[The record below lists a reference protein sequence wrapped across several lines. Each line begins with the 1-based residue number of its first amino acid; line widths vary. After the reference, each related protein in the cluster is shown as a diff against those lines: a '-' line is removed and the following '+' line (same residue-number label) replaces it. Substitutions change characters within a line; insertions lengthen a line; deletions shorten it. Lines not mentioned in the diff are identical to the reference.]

1 MEKTLPAEAPL
12 SSLISRLVAGEP
24 RALAQALSLIEEGGE
39 LAQELYRQIWP
50 RLGRAV
56 VVGFTGSPGAGKS
69 TLISAYIGALRKSG
83 RSVAVAAVDPSS
95 PVSGGALLGDRIR
108 MGRHGEDAGVF
119 VRSVASRG
127 HLGGLSG
134 NTHRIVDAMD
144 ASGRDVIVIE
154 TVGAGQSE
162 VEIVELADVRI
173 VVVAPGFGD
182 EVQAMK
188 AGILEIADILVVN
201 KSDLQGARQTAAQLG
216 AMLQLRHG
224 RGSKTPV
231 LQTVATSGEGAD
243 KLCNAIDEIS
253 KHCDRPK
260 SRERRIHLLIAQS
273 AARIAQERII
283 AGAIAEVDSLVAAC
297 ARGEIG
303 IEAAALKL
311 LARLVEPPP
320 DD

>member
-1 MEKTLPAEAPL
+1 MEKTLKGEPPL
-12 SSLISRLVAGEP
+12 SSLISHLVAGEP
-24 RALAQALSLIEEGGE
+24 RALARALSLIEEGGE

-50 RLGRAV
+50 RLGKAV
-56 VVGFTGSPGAGKS
+56 IVGFTGSPGAGKS

-108 MGRHGEDAGVF
+108 MGRHGEDPGVF
-119 VRSVASRG
+119 VRSVAARG
-127 HLGGLSG
+127 HLGGLSE
-134 NTHRIVDAMD
+134 NTHRIVDVMD

-162 VEIVELADVRI
+162 VEIVELADVR
-173 VVVAPGFGD
+173 VVVMAPGFGD

-201 KSDLQGARQTAAQLG
+201 KSDLPGARQTAAQLE

-224 RGSKTPV
+224 RTSKTPV
-231 LQTVATSGEGAD
+231 LQTVATSGEGAG
-243 KLCNAIDEIS
+243 KLCIAIDEIAKRS
-253 KHCDRPK
+253 DRPR

-273 AARIAQERII
+273 AARIARERIM
-283 AGAIAEVDSLVAAC
+283 AGTGTEVENLVTAC

-303 IEAAALKL
+303 IEAASLKL
-311 LARLVEPPP
+311 LARLLEPPSK
-320 DD
+320 